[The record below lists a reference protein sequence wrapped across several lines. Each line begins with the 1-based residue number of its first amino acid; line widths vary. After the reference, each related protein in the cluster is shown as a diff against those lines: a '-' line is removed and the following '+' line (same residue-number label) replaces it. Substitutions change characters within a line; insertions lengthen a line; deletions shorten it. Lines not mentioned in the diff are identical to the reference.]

1 MVHDAF
7 SEEAS
12 PFRIA
17 YGQTVA
23 RGAFAEEIEVAKRT
37 AAAARAA
44 RGYDADFTA
53 PLVSRRVATETRRR
67 EALLGS
73 IARLAGIGGE
83 GNEEE
88 FP

>member
-1 MVHDAF
+1 MVHDG
-7 SEEAS
+7 SQ
-12 PFRIA
+12 R
-17 YGQTVA
+17 QTVA

-37 AAAARAA
+37 AFLAAARAA
-44 RGYDADFTA
+44 RGYDADFAA

-88 FP
+88 SP